1 MTISSFKRCWDFCRV
16 GYDKSEEKGLIC
28 TTANAGSEKK
38 YTQKEDFTKVHK
50 NNFTLNRLRVLLKA
64 EGWKEDFVWRKSW

>member
-1 MTISSFKRCWDFCRV
+1 M

-38 YTQKEDFTKVHK
+38 YTQKEDFTKVHINK
-50 NNFTLNRLRVLLKA
+50 IYFESFAKLRVLLKA
-64 EGWKEDFVWRKSW
+64 KS